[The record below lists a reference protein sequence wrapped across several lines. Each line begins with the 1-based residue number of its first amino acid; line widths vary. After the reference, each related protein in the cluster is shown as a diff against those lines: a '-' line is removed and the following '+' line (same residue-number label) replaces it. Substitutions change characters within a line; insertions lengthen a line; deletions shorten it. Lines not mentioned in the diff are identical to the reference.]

1 MAKVVWVTSSP
12 SDRWKNCPSK
22 GKRFLKDSSQNFTA
36 SVREAWK
43 SHVAK
48 AAQKYLVVGGV
59 SALIELLIF
68 AFFLYGIDQHYLVS
82 GSLSF
87 LLATA
92 ANYFLS
98 VRFVFGT
105 GRRARNQRIFLLYLV
120 SAIGI
125 IFNLGA
131 LAIGIDLFGMHEM
144 AAKILA
150 TGAVFGWNFAARYYF
165 VFQK

>member
-1 MAKVVWVTSSP
+1 M
-12 SDRWKNCPSK
+12 
-22 GKRFLKDSSQNFTA
+22 KDSSQSLTT

-43 SHVAK
+43 SDVAK
-48 AAQKYLVVGGV
+48 AAQKYLLVGGV
-59 SALIELLIF
+59 SALLEWSIF
-68 AFFLYGIDQHYLVS
+68 AFFLYGMEQHYLIS
-82 GSLSF
+82 GALSF
-87 LLATA
+87 LFATA
-92 ANYFLS
+92 ANYFMS

-105 GRRARNQRIFLLYLV
+105 GRRARNQRILLLYLV

-125 IFNLGA
+125 IFNLGV
-131 LAIGIDLFGMHEM
+131 LAIGIDLIGMHEM

>member
-1 MAKVVWVTSSP
+1 MAT
-12 SDRWKNCPSK
+12 
-22 GKRFLKDSSQNFTA
+22 

-43 SHVAK
+43 SDVAK
-48 AAQKYLVVGGV
+48 AAQKYLLVGGV
-59 SALIELLIF
+59 SALLELSIF
-68 AFFLYGIDQHYLVS
+68 AFFLYGMEQHYLIS
-82 GSLSF
+82 GALSF
-87 LLATA
+87 LFATA
-92 ANYFLS
+92 ANYFMS

-105 GRRARNQRIFLLYLV
+105 GRRARNQRILLLYLV

-125 IFNLGA
+125 IFNLGV
-131 LAIGIDLFGMHEM
+131 LAIGIDLIGMHEM

>member
-1 MAKVVWVTSSP
+1 
-12 SDRWKNCPSK
+12 
-22 GKRFLKDSSQNFTA
+22 LKDSSQPLSATL
-36 SVREAWK
+36 REAWR
-43 SHVAK
+43 SDVMK
-48 AAQKYLVVGGV
+48 AAQKYLMVGGV
-59 SALIELLIF
+59 SALLEWSIF
-68 AFFLYGIDQHYLVS
+68 ALFLYGLEQHYLVS
-82 GSLSF
+82 GAFSF

-105 GRRARNQRIFLLYLV
+105 GRRTRNQRIFLLYLV
-120 SAIGI
+120 SAVGI
-125 IFNLGA
+125 LFNLGV
-131 LAIGIDLFGMHEM
+131 LAIGIDLIGMHEM

>member
-1 MAKVVWVTSSP
+1 M
-12 SDRWKNCPSK
+12 
-22 GKRFLKDSSQNFTA
+22 KDSSQSLAT

-43 SHVAK
+43 SDVAK
-48 AAQKYLVVGGV
+48 AAQKYLLVGGV
-59 SALIELLIF
+59 SALLEWSIF
-68 AFFLYGIDQHYLVS
+68 AFFLYGMEQHYLIS
-82 GSLSF
+82 GALSF
-87 LLATA
+87 LFATA
-92 ANYFLS
+92 ANYFMS

-105 GRRARNQRIFLLYLV
+105 GRRARNQRILLLYLV

-125 IFNLGA
+125 IFNLGV
-131 LAIGIDLFGMHEM
+131 LAIGIDLIGMHEM